1 MVTHKLNLELEVQ
14 DQEVVCVHTALP
26 AYLFV
31 FQLNKLLSL
40 SLFRSKEDLSLDVD
54 QHRFAV
60 YEYTCDVM
68 QQTWRVLENQI
79 TTTQN
84 ESENSLFAQS
94 EQRFYLFPE
103 LEQADLLV
111 CVNGLT
117 DAVLKK
123 IQSIGR
129 VISCY
134 RLPINVHNIKEQLT
148 F

>member
-40 SLFRSKEDLSLDVD
+40 SLFRSKEDLSLGVD

-129 VISCY
+129 VMSCY
-134 RLPINVHNIKEQLT
+134 RLPKNMHNIKKQLT

>member
-1 MVTHKLNLELEVQ
+1 MVTHKLNLESEVDDQ
-14 DQEVVCVHTALP
+14 DVVCVHTVLP
-26 AYLFV
+26 SYLFV
-31 FQLNKLLSL
+31 FQLNRLLGL
-40 SLFRSKEDLSLDVD
+40 SLFRSKEDVAIRAH
-54 QHRFAV
+54 QHKFAV
-60 YEYTCDVM
+60 YEYNCDVM

-79 TTTQN
+79 TATQN

>member
-1 MVTHKLNLELEVQ
+1 MVTHKLNLESKVDDQ
-14 DQEVVCVHTALP
+14 DVVCVHTVLP
-26 AYLFV
+26 SYLFV
-31 FQLNKLLSL
+31 FQLNRLLGL
-40 SLFRSKEDLSLDVD
+40 SLFRSKEDVAIRAH
-54 QHRFAV
+54 QHKFAV
-60 YEYTCDVM
+60 YEYNCDVM

-79 TTTQN
+79 TATQN

>member
-1 MVTHKLNLELEVQ
+1 MVTHKLNLESEVDDQ
-14 DQEVVCVHTALP
+14 DVVCVHTVLP

-31 FQLNKLLSL
+31 FQLNRLLGL
-40 SLFRSKEDLSLDVD
+40 SLFRSEEDVAIRAH
-54 QHRFAV
+54 QHKFAV
-60 YEYTCDVM
+60 YEYNCDVM

-79 TTTQN
+79 TATQN

-129 VISCY
+129 VMSCY

>member
-1 MVTHKLNLELEVQ
+1 MVTHKLNLESEVDDQ
-14 DQEVVCVHTALP
+14 DVVCVHTVLP

-31 FQLNKLLSL
+31 FQLNRLLGL
-40 SLFRSKEDLSLDVD
+40 SLFRSKEDVAIRAH
-54 QHRFAV
+54 QHKFAV
-60 YEYTCDVM
+60 YEYNCDVM

-79 TTTQN
+79 TATQN

-129 VISCY
+129 VMSCY